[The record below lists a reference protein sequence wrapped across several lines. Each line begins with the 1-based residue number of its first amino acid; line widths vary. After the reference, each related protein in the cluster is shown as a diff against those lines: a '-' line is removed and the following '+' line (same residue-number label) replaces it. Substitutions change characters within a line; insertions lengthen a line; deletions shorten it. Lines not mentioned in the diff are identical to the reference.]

1 MQTKPFMELIEP
13 NLRPLKRFVATA
25 MRNSGDVDDIVQ
37 QTVLKA
43 FTHVDQFRYDSQ
55 FHTWLRA
62 IALNEIRQFH
72 RERLRHSL
80 VQTTSDE
87 QHTFD
92 IPDGH
97 ESVVTAWER
106 RESAQT
112 LRRAIERLPRTY
124 QAVIELRYLSGLSVA
139 ETARRLSVG
148 IGAVKTRLHRARRQL
163 REAFMVESQGAP
175 HVNAA

>member
-25 MRNSGDVDDIVQ
+25 MRNPGDVDDIVQ

-43 FTHVDQFRYDSQ
+43 FVHVDQFRYDAQ
-55 FHTWLRA
+55 FNTWLRA
-62 IALNEIRQFH
+62 IAMNEIRQFH
-72 RERLRHSL
+72 RERLRHAL
-80 VQTTSDE
+80 VQTDDE
-87 QHTFD
+87 EHTFE
-92 IPDGH
+92 IPDGR
-97 ESVVTAWER
+97 ESALSAWER
-106 RESAQT
+106 KESAQT
-112 LRRAIERLPRTY
+112 LRRAIARLPRTY

-163 REAFMVESQGAP
+163 REAFLVESQATAQ
-175 HVNAA
+175 VRAA